1 MREILTAVLDQ
12 LRAGLEAL
20 YGPRLVHIILYGSQ
34 ARDDAL
40 PDSDVDIL
48 VVLQGPVDPGAE
60 ISRTGHLTASLSL
73 QYNVVISCA
82 FIAEERFRS
91 EHSPFLLNV
100 HREGVPV

>member
-1 MREILTAVLDQ
+1 MRETLTAVLAQ

-20 YGPRLVHIILYGSQ
+20 YGPRLVHMLLYGSQ
-34 ARDDAL
+34 ARGEAA
-40 PDSDVDIL
+40 PDSDIDVL

-60 ISRTGHLTASLSL
+60 ISRTGHLATSLSL